1 MLLIC
6 IYTVFCNI
14 IQSSIWALLS
24 DKTYI
29 YGYQFSWFA
38 HKRFIFGFIR
48 DWTFNFFFLPVH
60 ILFMWSENQFCFL
73 IFGCEHKKSVI
84 FLQILPKFLVEKTAG
99 SDYLFLAS
107 FRSKYFLIK
116 FGNNFL
122 FPESMFLRIKQKKYW
137 ISWPMKSMK
146 IGFPWI
152 KDISQYKLYYYFLGY
167 KEHFNFK
174 CIYCIFEVLLFSE
187 CMR

>member
-38 HKRFIFGFIR
+38 HKRLIFGFIR

-73 IFGCEHKKSVI
+73 IFGCEHKKITNFSSNFTKISCWKNCRVI
-84 FLQILPKFLVEKTAG
+84 
-99 SDYLFLAS
+99 LFI
-107 FRSKYFLIK
+107 FGIFQVKIFFNKIWQQFLI
-116 FGNNFL
+116 
-122 FPESMFLRIKQKKYW
+122 
-137 ISWPMKSMK
+137 
-146 IGFPWI
+146 PWI
-152 KDISQYKLYYYFLGY
+152 
-167 KEHFNFK
+167 HVFK
-174 CIYCIFEVLLFSE
+174 NWKKKILNP
-187 CMR
+187 

>member
-1 MLLIC
+1 M
-6 IYTVFCNI
+6 FCNI

-38 HKRFIFGFIR
+38 HKRLIFGFIR

-73 IFGCEHKKSVI
+73 IFGCEHKKSLI

-99 SDYLFLAS
+99 SYYLFLAS

-116 FGNNFL
+116 FGNNFW
-122 FPESMFLRIKQKKYW
+122 FPESMFLRIEKKKYW
-137 ISWPMKSMK
+137 ILNFMYQLTNEIHENWFPMNKR
-146 IGFPWI
+146 
-152 KDISQYKLYYYFLGY
+152 YFTVQT
-167 KEHFNFK
+167 
-174 CIYCIFEVLLFSE
+174 VLLFSWV
-187 CMR
+187 